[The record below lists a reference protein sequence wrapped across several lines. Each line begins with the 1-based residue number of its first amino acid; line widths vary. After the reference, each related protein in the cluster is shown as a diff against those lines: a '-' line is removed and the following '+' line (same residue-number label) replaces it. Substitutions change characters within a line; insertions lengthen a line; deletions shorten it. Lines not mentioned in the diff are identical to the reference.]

1 MNYIYVITSIP
12 KQEDEDDGIDKW
24 LDKYNA
30 ADNNNVN
37 EDICSIILE
46 GDFNNMLIAAAPEG
60 TPEEQDAALLVALHI
75 DHDRR

>member
-12 KQEDEDDGIDKW
+12 KPEDEDDGIDKW

-46 GDFNNMLIAAAPEG
+46 GDWNNMLIAAAPEG
-60 TPEEQDAALLVALHI
+60 TLEEQDAALLAGLHI